1 MFFLDRDRSVRVSRA
16 LWLPV
21 IWTILGATA
30 SKWLQANARS
40 AADQLDGNPLQR
52 NIFTVLLLIGL
63 IVLAIRGRR
72 VLAVLR
78 TNKAILLFFL
88 YCALSLVWSDYPDV
102 GLKRWIKAC
111 GDLVMALIILTDP
124 QWRAALQR
132 FLARIGFL
140 LIPISVLLVRYY
152 PYLGRGYKQ
161 QDGRQV
167 FEGVTND
174 KNMLGVLCLLFGL
187 GALWRLAHE
196 RLERESAGRKGR
208 LLAQGTL
215 LLMSL
220 WLFSKA
226 NSMTS
231 LACFMMAAVLVIFTS
246 SPSLSRRRRT
256 VHLLVTAMILV
267 AFSALFLNLGSS
279 LVETIGRD
287 ATLTGRTALWKE
299 IVGMNGNPFF
309 GTGFESFWMGPRLDV
324 IWGHHW
330 WHPNEAH
337 NGYLEVYLNLGWIGL
352 AILSAVLITGY
363 RKVIQM
369 LQRDA
374 KFGGL
379 FLAFFVIG
387 VTYSFTEA
395 GFRLLNP
402 VWITFLM
409 ACTVAPD
416 VLSPA
421 SSANQKLTS
430 KSFSPKADKLID
442 EVEAEHARAALLPS
456 YRQAQVL

>member
-1 MFFLDRDRSVRVSRA
+1 M
-16 LWLPV
+16 
-21 IWTILGATA
+21 ILGATA
-30 SKWLQANARS
+30 SKWLQTYPRS
-40 AADQLDGNPLQR
+40 AADQLDGNPIQR
-52 NIFTVLLLIGL
+52 NIFTALMLMGL
-63 IVLAIRGRR
+63 IVLAIRRHN
-72 VLAVLR
+72 VAAVLR
-78 TNKAILLFFL
+78 ANKIVVLFFL
-88 YCALSLVWSDYPDV
+88 YCALSLIWSDYPDV

-111 GDLVMALIILTDP
+111 GDLVMVLIILTDP

-152 PYLGRGYKQ
+152 PYLGRGYKE

-187 GALWRLAHE
+187 GALWRFAYE
-196 RLERESAGRKGR
+196 RIERHSPGRKGR

-220 WLFSKA
+220 WLFPKS

-231 LACFMMAAVLVIFTS
+231 LACFLIAALLVLFTS
-246 SPSLSRRRRT
+246 SPSLVRRRRT
-256 VHLLVTAMILV
+256 VHLLVMAVILV

-279 LVETIGRD
+279 LVETMGRD

-299 IVGMNGNPFF
+299 IVGMNGNPFL
-309 GTGFESFWMGPRLDV
+309 GTGFESFWIGPRLDL
-324 IWGHHW
+324 IWEHHW

-352 AILSAVLITGY
+352 GILSAVLVTGY

-369 LQRDA
+369 LQRDP

-379 FLAFFVIG
+379 FLAFYLVGVI
-387 VTYSFTEA
+387 YSFTEA

-402 VWITFLM
+402 VWIAFLM

-416 VLSPA
+416 ELKPSSSPQ
-421 SSANQKLTS
+421 QKLTPRP
-430 KSFSPKADKLID
+430 FSHEADRVFD
-442 EVEAEHARAALLPS
+442 GEEVENARAALLPS
-456 YRQAQVL
+456 VRQAQLL